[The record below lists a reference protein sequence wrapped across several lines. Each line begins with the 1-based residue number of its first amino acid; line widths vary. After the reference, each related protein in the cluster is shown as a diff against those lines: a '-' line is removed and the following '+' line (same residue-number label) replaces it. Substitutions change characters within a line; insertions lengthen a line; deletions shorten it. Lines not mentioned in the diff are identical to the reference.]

1 MGAAAS
7 VPLPTLHEVPASPAA
22 LRALAYRW
30 PDRYPLLLDSAAVSG
45 QGAWSILAA
54 RSGPALYADG
64 RGRLRGEG
72 MRPQG
77 GGFLEALEGWWR
89 ELALP
94 QGGAAALPFIGG
106 WAVFLAYELAGEVEP
121 TLALPGAGEALMACA
136 LRTPVGLLH
145 DHRCGRSYLVAEPG
159 CDALREQL
167 LADLA
172 AAPPLPTAAGLPGVP
187 PAQPIEED
195 PMLFRAGVLRAQR
208 HIQDGDIY
216 QANLSRLGIVD
227 TGAALDVAALYEHL
241 RVCNPAPFAAWAHF
255 GDLDVL
261 SSSPE
266 RLVRVHG
273 GRVETRPIA
282 GTRPRS
288 HRAGGDPLETEAMLA
303 NAKERAEH
311 VMLIDLERNDLGRL
325 CRAGSVRV
333 SEFMIAE
340 TYEHVHHIVSNVE
353 GELRSG
359 VTPADVIR
367 AVFPGGTITGCP
379 KVRCMQIIGEIERVP
394 RGAYTGS
401 LGYINRDG
409 SMDLNI
415 LIRTFTHQ
423 SGRLSFRAGA
433 GIVADSDWER
443 ELAETRAKA
452 RGLLAALGP
461 VTQRQGAPA

>member
-7 VPLPTLHEVPASPAA
+7 VPTLTQRDVTASPEA

-30 PDRYPLLLDSAAVSG
+30 PERYPVLLDSAAVSG
-45 QGAWSILAA
+45 QGAWSMLAA
-54 RSGPALYADG
+54 TTGAALQVDG
-64 RGRLRGEG
+64 RGVLRGSG

-77 GGFLEALEGWWR
+77 RTFLEALDRWWQ

-94 QGGAAALPFIGG
+94 ASGAPVPFTGG
-106 WAVFLAYELAGEVEP
+106 WVVFLGYELAREIEP
-121 TLALPGAGEALMACA
+121 TLRLPGGEEALAACA
-136 LRTPVGLLH
+136 LRTPAALLY
-145 DHRCGRSYLVAEPG
+145 DHRRGRACAVAEPG
-159 CDALREQL
+159 HEPLLERL

-172 AAPPLPTAAGLPGVP
+172 TAPSPPGPAARGAAAFRLF
-187 PAQPIEED
+187 EEE
-195 PMLFRAGVLRAQR
+195 PERFRAAVLRAQR
-208 HIQDGDIY
+208 HIADGDIY
-216 QANLSRLGIVD
+216 QANLSRLWTVEADG
-227 TGAALDVAALYEHL
+227 LDLAALYERL
-241 RVCNPAPFAAWAHF
+241 RVCNPAPFAAWARL
-255 GDLDVL
+255 GALDVL

-266 RLVRVHG
+266 RLVRVRG
-273 GRVETRPIA
+273 GRIETRPIA

-288 HRAGGDPLETEAMLA
+288 HRAGGDPLETQAMLA

-353 GELRSG
+353 GELRPR
-359 VTPADVIR
+359 VTPAEVIR

-379 KVRCMQIIGEIERVP
+379 KVRCMQIIGDIEAAP

-415 LIRTFTHQ
+415 LIRTFAHQ
-423 SGRLSFRAGA
+423 AGRLGFRAGA
-433 GIVADSDWER
+433 GIVADSDPER
-443 ELAETRAKA
+443 ELGETRAKA
-452 RGLLAALGP
+452 RGLLAALG
-461 VTQRQGAPA
+461 VA

>member
-1 MGAAAS
+1 MGAAPR
-7 VPLPTLHEVPASPAA
+7 VPTPALREVPASPAA

-30 PDRYPLLLDSAAVSG
+30 PARYPMLLDSAAVSG

-54 RSGPALYADG
+54 RAGPALYANG
-64 RGRLRGEG
+64 RGQLRGEG
-72 MRPQG
+72 MQPQG
-77 GGFLEALEGWWR
+77 RNFLEALERWWR
-89 ELALP
+89 DLALP
-94 QGGAAALPFIGG
+94 EGDATALPFTGG
-106 WAVFLAYELAGEVEP
+106 WAVFLGYELAGEVEP
-121 TLALPGAGEALMACA
+121 TLDLPGGGEALMACA
-136 LRTPVGLLH
+136 LRTPAGLVH
-145 DHRCGRSYLVAEPG
+145 DHRHGRSYVIAEPG
-159 CDALREQL
+159 HEALLEQL

-172 AAPPLPTAAGLPGVP
+172 AAPPLPATAGLRGVP
-187 PAQPIEED
+187 PAQPVEED
-195 PMLFRAGVLRAQR
+195 PELFRAGVLRAQR
-208 HIQDGDIY
+208 HIHDGDIY
-216 QANLSRLGIVD
+216 QANLSRLWTVEP
-227 TGAALDVAALYEHL
+227 GATPDLPALYEHL

-288 HRAGGDPLETEAMLA
+288 HRAGSDSLETQAMLG

-311 VMLIDLERNDLGRL
+311 VMLIDLERNDLGRV

-340 TYEHVHHIVSNVE
+340 TYEHVHHIVSNVD
-353 GELRSG
+353 GELRAG
-359 VTPADVIR
+359 VTPAEVIR

-379 KVRCMQIIGEIERVP
+379 KVRCMQIIGDIERAP

-415 LIRTFTHQ
+415 LIRTFAHQ

-452 RGLLAALGP
+452 RGLLAALG
-461 VTQRQGAPA
+461 TPA